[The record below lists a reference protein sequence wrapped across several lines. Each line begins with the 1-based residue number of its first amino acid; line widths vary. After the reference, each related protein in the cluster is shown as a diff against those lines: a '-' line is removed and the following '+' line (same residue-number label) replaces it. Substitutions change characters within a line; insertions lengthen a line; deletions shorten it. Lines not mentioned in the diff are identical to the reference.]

1 MMACAAIPR
10 SQCGITKPNVDYS
23 TPLDPATR
31 CGRGPSALRRSF
43 QLSPA
48 KNFPQTVGDVR
59 RPDTNSALRF
69 SGHARKRRPR
79 YRRHA
84 PTRRFEEKYKEL
96 NPERYVETVES

>member
-1 MMACAAIPR
+1 MRDNEAKR
-10 SQCGITKPNVDYS
+10 QLFNS
-23 TPLDPATR
+23 LDPATR

-43 QLSPA
+43 NSPA

-69 SGHARKRRPR
+69 NGHAAQRRPR
-79 YRRHA
+79 YRGTH
-84 PTRRFEEKYKEL
+84 PRRFEEKYKEL